1 MQSFP
6 GLAPLFR
13 RKHPRGAVKLRSSNS
28 APHRTGRNLDPR
40 TIADALVLA
49 RIIPRHHTKFPVVL
63 CKPYRRVHGSAI
75 LAERRQRDV
84 FLTLNFPR
92 NRHERI
98 LAVHCP
104 STLRLAAIARRRP
117 GVLQA

>member
-6 GLAPLFR
+6 GLAPWFR
-13 RKHPRGAVKLRSSNS
+13 RKHPRGAVKLQSSNS
-28 APHRTGRNLDPR
+28 APHRTGRNFDPR
-40 TIADALVLA
+40 TIADALVLS
-49 RIIPRHHTKFPVVL
+49 RIIPRLQVQLPIPFRE
-63 CKPYRRVHGSAI
+63 PYRRMNLCPI
-75 LAERRQRDV
+75 LSKSGERDV

-98 LAVHCP
+98 LAVHHP